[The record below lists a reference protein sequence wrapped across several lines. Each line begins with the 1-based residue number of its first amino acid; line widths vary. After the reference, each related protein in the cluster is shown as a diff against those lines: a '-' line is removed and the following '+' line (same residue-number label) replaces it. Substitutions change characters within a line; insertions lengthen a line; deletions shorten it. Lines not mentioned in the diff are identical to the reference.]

1 MKLTGSR
8 ADKFCASPNSD
19 VYGALLFG
27 PDRGLVHKRSA
38 KLAKAFV
45 PDADEAF
52 GQTILTADDLSK
64 DFGKLA
70 DEMSAMSMFGD
81 IRLIRVRLD
90 HERQGAALSKL
101 IKQLDTNP
109 STIAARLIVEAGD
122 MQSRS
127 ATRKAFEAAG
137 HFAAI
142 PCYEP
147 NLRDLE
153 NMVRDGLSAAGKHGV
168 GISRDA
174 MDAWLPLLEGDSG
187 LARGEIEKM
196 ALFKGYGGSADESVT
211 PEDITVLAAGAQG
224 ASLDD
229 IIYPACSGE
238 VDIADNAYHRAI
250 DANMNPAVILRS
262 LQRHLTRLHAA
273 VSAMDTGKSASE
285 AMRSLRPPVFAMRQR
300 DFERQMRLWPAS
312 ALSKVLTLS
321 LDTDRAIKTAGSPA
335 ASLTGRFVL
344 ALSMQAARRAR

>member
-19 VYGALLFG
+19 VFGALLYG
-27 PDRGLVHKRSA
+27 PDRGLVHERSA
-38 KLAKAFV
+38 ALAKAFV

-52 GQTILTADDLSK
+52 GQTVLTADDLSS
-64 DFGKLA
+64 DFGKLS
-70 DEMSAMSMFGD
+70 DEMSALSMFGD
-81 IRLIRVRLD
+81 TRLIRVRLD
-90 HERQGAALSKL
+90 HERQGGALSKL
-101 IKQLDTNP
+101 IKHLDTNP
-109 STIAARLIVEAGD
+109 EIIAARLIIEAGD

-147 NLRDLE
+147 SARDLE
-153 NMVRDGLSAAGKHGV
+153 NMVRDGLGAAGEHGV
-168 GISRDA
+168 GIGRDA
-174 MDAWLPLLEGDSG
+174 LAAWLPLLEGNSA
-187 LARGEIEKM
+187 LAKGEIDKM
-196 ALFKGYGGSADESVT
+196 ALYKGYGASEGESVT
-211 PEDITVLAAGAQG
+211 VDDIEVLAAGAQG

-229 IIYPACSGE
+229 IIYPACSGQ
-238 VDIADNAYHRAI
+238 VGLADNAYARAI
-250 DANMNPAVILRS
+250 DANMNPAMILRS

-273 VSAMDTGKSASE
+273 VLAMDTGRSASE

-300 DFERQMRLWPAS
+300 DFERQMRLWPAG
-312 ALSKVLTLS
+312 ALSKVLAQS
-321 LDTDRAIKTAGSPA
+321 LETDRAVKTAGSPA
-335 ASLTGRFVL
+335 ASLTGRFIL